1 MSGLPPTL
9 HKKNKKSYKKLLQLY
24 VTYGI
29 MYSEVKKSNHL
40 GGNDMRFSMN
50 KSLGMYKG
58 FELVKTGK
66 SSIQFYK
73 DGKLVGYAQ
82 NQKQVK
88 TFIDQRY
95 V

>member
-1 MSGLPPTL
+1 
-9 HKKNKKSYKKLLQLY
+9 
-24 VTYGI
+24 
-29 MYSEVKKSNHL
+29 
-40 GGNDMRFSMN
+40 MRFSMN

-73 DGKLVGYAQ
+73 DGKLVGYGQ
-82 NQKQVK
+82 NQKQIK
-88 TFIDQRY
+88 AFIDQQY